1 MKKNLYIAFGFLFFL
16 QGCAQEKKE
25 QTMNIL
31 TTTQRIDYLKK
42 NIQRYDYEPLYYID
56 VETNYNYQVLVNDFP
71 VYTNFDYELK
81 GGMIF
86 NINKAILQ
94 SGKQKL
100 EIRIYP
106 ESINE
111 VTRKE
116 FLDTKGYFKLQI
128 TQTAW
133 RKDGGG
139 QEEPKII
146 MEYELPKEN
155 KHIGNTIDYAK
166 LKSFTDSLSFEATVP
181 YHLQGWTNGEVF
193 KEEDSLQLKV
203 QVAAFYQDIREAF
216 EKEEHNYIRTKYLE
230 ANKEW
235 YQSEYFPDDLIQSLQ
250 DGSHVKKKY
259 KKRYFPLENYKL
271 SIYGDGRILC
281 LETISGE
288 NKGNSALGYTYENEN
303 REGIRF
309 LDLYLYRPKGS
320 SQFQIIR

>member
-16 QGCAQEKKE
+16 YGCAQKKKE

-42 NIQRYDYEPLYYID
+42 NIQRYNYEPLYQIET
-56 VETNYNYQVLVNDFP
+56 ETNFSYQVLVNDFP
-71 VYTNFDYELK
+71 VYTHFGPYGSMK
-81 GGMIF
+81 F
-86 NINKAILQ
+86 NINSSIFQ

-100 EIRIYP
+100 EIKVYP
-106 ESINE
+106 RYINK
-111 VTRKE
+111 TDQKE
-116 FLDTKGYFKLQI
+116 FLDSKGYFKLQM

-139 QEEPKII
+139 LEEPKTIL
-146 MEYELPKEN
+146 EYELPKEN
-155 KHIGNTIDYAK
+155 KHTGWTIDYSK
-166 LKSFTDSLSFEATVP
+166 LKSFTDSLSFEAEVP
-181 YHLQGWTNGEVF
+181 YTLQGWTNGEVF
-193 KEEDSLQLKV
+193 KKEDSLQLKA
-203 QVAAFYQDIREAF
+203 QVAAFYKDIREAF
-216 EKEEHNYIRTKYLE
+216 ENDEENYLSTKYLE

-235 YQSEYFPDDLIQSLQ
+235 YQSEYFPDDLIQRLQ
-250 DGSHVKKKY
+250 DGSHVKEKY

-271 SIYGDGRILC
+271 SIYGDGRVLC

>member
-1 MKKNLYIAFGFLFFL
+1 MYIAFGFLFFL

-25 QTMNIL
+25 RTMNIL
-31 TTTQRIDYLKK
+31 TASQRIDYLKK
-42 NIQRYDYEPLYYID
+42 NIKRYDYEPLYYID

-71 VYTNFDYELK
+71 VYTNFDYKLK

-86 NINKAILQ
+86 NINNSILQ

-111 VTRKE
+111 VTQKE
-116 FLDTKGYFKLQI
+116 FLDSKGYFKLQI

-146 MEYELPKEN
+146 LEYELPK
-155 KHIGNTIDYAK
+155 KDKQTGNTIDYAK
-166 LKSFTDSLSFEATVP
+166 LKSFTDSLSFEANVP

-193 KEEDSLQLKV
+193 KKEDSLQLKA
-203 QVAAFYQDIREAF
+203 QVAAFYQDMINAYQK
-216 EKEEHNYIRTKYLE
+216 KEWDYIRTQYLQADKEKYQAEYITDENIEKFQKGLE
-230 ANKEW
+230 NSKIDRK
-235 YQSEYFPDDLIQSLQ
+235 F
-250 DGSHVKKKY
+250 
-259 KKRYFPLENYKL
+259 FPLENYKL
-271 SIYGDGRILC
+271 SVYGNGRILC
-281 LETISGE
+281 LETISGK
-288 NKGNSALGYTYENEN
+288 NKGKSSFGYTYENKD
-303 REGIRF
+303 RRGIWF
-309 LDLYLYRPKGS
+309 IDLYLYRPKGS